1 MKPFLRLHPGAA
13 AIAVGLALAA
23 LPAPGSAGTPR
34 EQALQEASQP
44 GAFCT
49 SWGCRPRAAS
59 AWTGASFGAVVLAM
73 GWQARRRK
81 HPER

>member
-1 MKPFLRLHPGAA
+1 MKRFPGLHPSVA

-23 LPAPGSAGTPR
+23 LPAPGSAGTAR

-49 SWGCRPRAAS
+49 SFRCRPRAAS
-59 AWTGASFGAVVLAM
+59 AWTGASFGAVVLAI